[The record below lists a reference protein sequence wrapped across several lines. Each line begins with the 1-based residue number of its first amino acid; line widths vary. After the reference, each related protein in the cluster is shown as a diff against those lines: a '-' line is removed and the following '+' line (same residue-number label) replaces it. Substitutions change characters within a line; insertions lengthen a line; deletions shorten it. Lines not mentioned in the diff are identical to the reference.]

1 MNKQYDLVLG
11 THNRK
16 KGGELAALLAPYHFH
31 LTTLADFPESLAV
44 EETGTSFAEN
54 AALKAGQQAR
64 HLERWVMGEDSG
76 LSVDGLDGAPGVF
89 SARYSGE
96 TATDESNNRHLLDQL
111 GETPD
116 SQRTAHYTCHIAVA
130 DPTGEI
136 RLCCEATCRGKIR
149 REEIGNAGFG
159 YDPLFE
165 IQEYHQTFG
174 QLGDDVKS
182 LLSHRAKA
190 IRQLIPGL
198 LQLARSGNWHNAL

>member
-16 KGGELAALLAPYHFH
+16 KGGELAALLAPYNFH
-31 LTTLADFPESLAV
+31 LTTLAEFPESLAV

-89 SARYSGE
+89 SARYSGA
-96 TATDESNNRHLLDQL
+96 TATDESNNRYLLDQL

>member
-16 KGGELAALLAPYHFH
+16 KGAELAALLAPYNFH
-31 LTTLADFPESLAV
+31 LTTLAEFPESLAV

-54 AALKAGQQAR
+54 AALTAGQQAR
-64 HLERWVMGEDSG
+64 HLNRWVMGEDSG

-89 SARYSGE
+89 SARYSGA
-96 TATDESNNRHLLDQL
+96 TATDESNNRYLLDQL

-136 RLCCEATCRGKIR
+136 RLCCEAICRGKIR

>member
-1 MNKQYDLVLG
+1 MKQQYDLVLG

-16 KGGELAALLAPYHFH
+16 KGGELATLLAPYNFH
-31 LTTLADFPESLAV
+31 LTTLAEFPESLTVA
-44 EETGTSFAEN
+44 ETGTSFAEN

-64 HLERWVMGEDSG
+64 HLKRWVMGEDSG
-76 LSVDGLDGAPGVF
+76 LSVDCLDGAPGVF
-89 SARYSGE
+89 SARYSGA
-96 TATDESNNRHLLDQL
+96 TATDESNNRYLLDQL

-149 REEIGNAGFG
+149 REETGNAGFG

>member
-1 MNKQYDLVLG
+1 M
-11 THNRK
+11 
-16 KGGELAALLAPYHFH
+16 LAPYNFH
-31 LTTLADFPESLAV
+31 LTTLAEFPESLAV

-54 AALKAGQQAR
+54 AALKAGQQAC

-89 SARYSGE
+89 SARYSGA
-96 TATDESNNRHLLDQL
+96 TATDESNNRYLLDQL

-149 REEIGNAGFG
+149 REETGNAGFG